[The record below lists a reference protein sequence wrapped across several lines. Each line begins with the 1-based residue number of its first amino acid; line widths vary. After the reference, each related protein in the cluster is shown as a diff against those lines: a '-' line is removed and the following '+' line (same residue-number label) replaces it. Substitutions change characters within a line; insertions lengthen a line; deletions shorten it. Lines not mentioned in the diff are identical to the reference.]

1 MPRQRLYPSNAD
13 RQAAYRAR
21 LASRQADATKSTLA
35 ARVEELEASLLAM
48 TARAQTADRRAAEAE
63 DQAAIA
69 FEQVKALKITIAALQ
84 HRPEAA
90 ASGTEPAPSKGLNRE
105 ARRQAERDARRRRH

>member
-1 MPRQRLYPSNAD
+1 MPRQHLYPSNAD

-35 ARVEELEASLLAM
+35 ARVGELEASLLAM

-63 DQAAIA
+63 SQAAIA
-69 FEQVKALKITIAALQ
+69 LEQVKALKITVAVLQ
-84 HRPEAA
+84 HRPEAT
-90 ASGTEPAPSKGLNRE
+90 ASDPGPALAKSMNRQ